1 MDAKIFMKDW
11 SWDCSYPYKITVNSE
26 TIDDAYKKVVAN
38 KKIIEEAFQKAFDD
52 CLDKLLK

>member
-1 MDAKIFMKDW
+1 MKDW

-26 TIDDAYKKVVAN
+26 TIDDAYKKVVSN